1 MFFKK
6 ICWKG
11 YLKILRLCL
20 YVNKVYYHVAISVG
34 LRGLKQV
41 TKNVPDGK
49 GWWGVV
55 KGGKAGSKTEDLL
68 KD

>member
-34 LRGLKQV
+34 LRGLKETV
-41 TKNVPDGK
+41 MKK
-49 GWWGVV
+49 LHIS
-55 KGGKAGSKTEDLL
+55 SKKEALL
-68 KD
+68 WSPPI